1 MTNLAQKLEAILFLS
16 GEPVGLGKLSKIAKE
31 DKDKI
36 KEALFELSEILHP
49 RGIRLSEKN
58 GEYLLVTAPE
68 LGKFVQE
75 FMKEELGE
83 DLSRA
88 SLEALS
94 VIIYKGPISRSE
106 IDYIRGVG
114 SSYTLRNLMV
124 RGLVERI
131 PDEKD
136 SRVWLYRP
144 SFEFLKYMGIEKL
157 ENLPQ
162 YDEFR
167 KEIAEF
173 VKRQEAGENN
183 EKEHE

>member
-16 GEPVGLGKLSKIAKE
+16 GEPVGLGKLSTIAKE

-36 KEALFELSEILHP
+36 KEALSELSEVLHP

-58 GEYLLVTAPE
+58 EEYLLVTAPE

-94 VIIYKGPISRSE
+94 VIVYKGPISRSE

>member
-68 LGKFVQE
+68 LG
-75 FMKEELGE
+75 E

-94 VIIYKGPISRSE
+94 VIVYKGPISRSE

-124 RGLVERI
+124 RSLVERV

-144 SFEFLKYMGIEKL
+144 SFEFLKYMGIEKI

-183 EKEHE
+183 EKENE

>member
-1 MTNLAQKLEAILFLS
+1 MPLY
-16 GEPVGLGKLSKIAKE
+16 
-31 DKDKI
+31 
-36 KEALFELSEILHP
+36 
-49 RGIRLSEKN
+49 KN
-58 GEYLLVTAPE
+58 GV
-68 LGKFVQE
+68 
-75 FMKEELGE
+75 
-83 DLSRA
+83 SRA
-88 SLEALS
+88 
-94 VIIYKGPISRSE
+94 E